1 MLKSRI
7 ASNPMTTHTPIKE
20 IATPRPF
27 LRDRRS
33 SLKSIAAKTKV
44 KIAVLPL
51 SIEARPLSIWVCPHA
66 IIENGM
72 ILFSMPMTNSEPHS
86 FRFGRG
92 NFSANI
98 ITQSIKLAH
107 KTRFATIVK
116 MGTSLIINEYAKKLP
131 PQIIARIDK
140 VIHADRK
147 SVCCFIIV
155 LSDNLPDPVQIA
167 LKLWHEDIV
176 VNYGH

>member
-33 SLKSIAAKTKV
+33 SLKIIAAETKV

-51 SIEARPLSIWVCPHA
+51 SIDARPLSILVCPQA

-72 ILFSMPMTNSEPHS
+72 TLFSMPIPNIEPHF

-92 NFSANI
+92 TFSANM
-98 ITQSIKLAH
+98 ITQSI
-107 KTRFATIVK
+107 
-116 MGTSLIINEYAKKLP
+116 
-131 PQIIARIDK
+131 
-140 VIHADRK
+140 
-147 SVCCFIIV
+147 
-155 LSDNLPDPVQIA
+155 
-167 LKLWHEDIV
+167 
-176 VNYGH
+176 